1 VGISPRHLLI
11 PPLFFAQRKQWPS
24 FAINV
29 FLYGFGVAGSIAAA
43 LGAWPLL
50 ILTLPLSLLCVA
62 HIADAWRREKA
73 AARAGAQP
81 DRRLPFWAKLVKLGL
96 FLVSLVAIM
105 VLLETLAT
113 QTGTPVGPHV
123 LPLFPVMV
131 VTPGSGG
138 ENYDAHLILHKD
150 LEDFLQKNPGYTFLV
165 PAGHEKRL
173 RSRLTRGDF
182 TVAQRADGH
191 QAFKVWRDV
200 HPEAY
205 IVGWYEASAK
215 ELFPKRFS
223 GFHHMMRGFLFIPAL
238 FGSLLVAWIGGK
250 LLRRLGSAQR
260 AEPKAV
266 RQGRG

>member
-29 FLYGFGVAGSIAAA
+29 FLYGFGSREASPPPSVRGRSSSSRS
-43 LGAWPLL
+43 
-50 ILTLPLSLLCVA
+50 LSLLCVA

-73 AARAGAQP
+73 ADRAGAQP
-81 DRRLPFWAKLVKLGL
+81 DRRLPFWAKLVKLAL

-105 VLLETLAT
+105 ILLETLTT
-113 QTGTPVGPHV
+113 QTGTPVGPRV

-138 ENYDAHLILHKD
+138 ENYDAHLILHRD
-150 LEDFLQKNPGYTFLV
+150 LENFLQKNPGYTFTV

-173 RSRLTRGDF
+173 RSRLTGGGF
-182 TVAQRADGH
+182 TVAQRVDGH
-191 QAFKVWRDV
+191 QAFEVWRDV

-205 IVGWYEASAK
+205 VVGWYEASAK

-223 GFHHMMRGFLFIPAL
+223 VFHHMMRDFFFIPAL
-238 FGSLLVAWIGGK
+238 FGSLLVAWIGGN
-250 LLRRLGSAQR
+250 LLRRTRVSAT
-260 AEPKAV
+260 
-266 RQGRG
+266 G

>member
-1 VGISPRHLLI
+1 VGS
-11 PPLFFAQRKQWPS
+11 
-24 FAINV
+24 V
-29 FLYGFGVAGSIAAA
+29 AAA

-50 ILTLPLSLLCVA
+50 LLTLPLSLLCVA
-62 HIADAWRREKA
+62 HIADAWRREKV

-81 DRRLPFWAKLVKLGL
+81 DRRLPFWAKLVKLAL
-96 FLVSLVAIM
+96 FLVSLGAIM
-105 VLLETLAT
+105 VLLETLTT
-113 QTGTPVGPHV
+113 QTGTPVGPRV

-138 ENYDAHLILHKD
+138 ENYDAHLILHRD

-173 RSRLTRGDF
+173 RSRLTGGDF
-182 TVAQRADGH
+182 TVAQRADGR
-191 QAFKVWRDV
+191 QAFEVWRDV

-205 IVGWYEASAK
+205 VIGWYEASAK

-223 GFHHMMRGFLFIPAL
+223 VFHHMMRGFFFIPAL

-250 LLRRLGSAQR
+250 LLRRLGSAQQ

-266 RQGRG
+266 RRGRS